1 MLKNRWN
8 KYEIAW
14 LIFAVILI
22 ITSIVYKHFNISNF
36 SENAFVILAS
46 DFSAIFGVIYV
57 ICIAKQEKIAYLFG
71 IANVLLYAIAVYDK
85 GLYLSTAYNLF
96 YSFPVMIYG
105 YIYWSKLDSKGKNE
119 VKEFSNKQRIFGIL
133 VMLFGIFAF
142 AFISKEFFGGNDS
155 LVDSTVSVCVCVA
168 TFLMARKYIEQWVL
182 FVISNFMGIILFL
195 PKSFSDV
202 ENIDLLVMW
211 SVYFV
216 NSIFGW
222 VSWKKSLVKEREE
235 NA

>member
-14 LIFAVILI
+14 LLLAVILI
-22 ITSIVYKHFNISNF
+22 IGSIIFKHLNISDF

-71 IANVLLYAIAVYDK
+71 VANVLLYAIAVYDK
-85 GLYLSTAYNLF
+85 GLYLSATYNLF
-96 YSFPVMIYG
+96 YSFPVLIYG
-105 YIYWSKLDSKGKNE
+105 YIYWSKLDSKGKND
-119 VKEFSNKQRIFGIL
+119 VKEFSIKQRIFGIL
-133 VMLFGIFAF
+133 AMFVGIFVF
-142 AFISKEFFGGNDS
+142 AFVSKEFFGGNDS
-155 LVDSTVSVCVCVA
+155 LVDSMVSVCVCVA
-168 TFLMARKYIEQWVL
+168 TFLMARKHIEQWAL
-182 FVISNFMGIILFL
+182 FVVSNFMGIILFL
-195 PKSFSDV
+195 PKSFDDV
-202 ENIDLLVMW
+202 ANIDLFVMW

-222 VSWKKSLVKEREE
+222 ASWKKSLVKECEE